1 MTCWRVSSAPLKHK
15 NDRPGGTMNDN
26 SISKPALMDDGSDG
40 QAPGLSRR
48 GLLAAAS
55 ALGAAAMACAAPAQ
69 AAITSQSLYDKAGP
83 YGGNTL
89 PAGVRVRLVPNVN
102 GLTVNMLEAGTPGRP
117 LVLLLHGYPNLAYSW
132 RKIMPALAAAGYYVI
147 APDIRGFGRTT
158 GYDNSF
164 DADPIPFLTLGTV
177 RDQIALVHALGY
189 HKVEMIVGHDF
200 GSGVAVN
207 STLVRP
213 DIFSRLTFLGGQGG
227 APASSYP
234 FNIANGAPL
243 PHADFTNAELDAAY
257 AALNPPRRAY
267 GNYWASKQ
275 ADDDMKHLPAG
286 MTMSSFFRAFYYMKS
301 HDFPGNQNLKPLHA
315 VHTAKEVA
323 EQDAIIPE
331 YYVMRRDRSMPQ
343 TMAAYMPSA
352 EYIANCKWLTNAE
365 CDVYGQEYTLAGWT
379 GAMHV
384 YRRAFVAD
392 ARDEMMTF
400 VGRTIDVPTQVIS
413 GRQDWGANRGVGGP
427 ERVGDRGFTNFKGV
441 HMVDGAGHWVHE
453 EQQETVTKLLLSF
466 LHDTA

>member
-1 MTCWRVSSAPLKHK
+1 
-15 NDRPGGTMNDN
+15 MNDN

-48 GLLAAAS
+48 GLLAAVS

-69 AAITSQSLYDKAGP
+69 AAITSQALYDKAGP

-89 PAGVRVRLVPNVN
+89 PAGVKVRLVPNVN

-132 RKIMPALAAAGYYVI
+132 RKVMPALAAAGYYAV
-147 APDIRGFGRTT
+147 APDCRGYGRTT

-164 DADPIPFLTLGTV
+164 DADPVPCFSLGML
-177 RDQIALVHALGY
+177 RDQIALVQALGY
-189 HKVEMIVGHDF
+189 HKVEMVVGHD
-200 GSGVAVN
+200 SGAGIAVDAA
-207 STLVRP
+207 LVRP
-213 DIFSRLTFLGGQGG
+213 DIFTRLTFLGGQGG
-227 APASSYP
+227 PPPSSYP

-243 PHADFTNAELDAAY
+243 PHADYTNAELDAAY

-275 ADDDMKHLPAG
+275 ADEDMKRLLPG
-286 MTMSSFFRAFYYMKS
+286 MTMSNFFRAFYYMKS

-315 VHTAKEVA
+315 VHTAKDAA

-352 EYIANCKWLTNAE
+352 EYIANCKWLTPAE
-365 CDVYGQEYTLAGWT
+365 CDVYGQEYALAGWT
-379 GAMHV
+379 GAMHN
-384 YRRAFVAD
+384 YRRPFNPDSGA
-392 ARDEMMTF
+392 ELMIF

-427 ERVGDRGFTNFKGV
+427 ERAGERGFTNFKGV

-453 EQQETVTKLLLSF
+453 EQPEIVAQLLLRF

>member
-1 MTCWRVSSAPLKHK
+1 
-15 NDRPGGTMNDN
+15 
-26 SISKPALMDDGSDG
+26 
-40 QAPGLSRR
+40 
-48 GLLAAAS
+48 
-55 ALGAAAMACAAPAQ
+55 
-69 AAITSQSLYDKAGP
+69 
-83 YGGNTL
+83 
-89 PAGVRVRLVPNVN
+89 
-102 GLTVNMLEAGTPGRP
+102 MLEAGTPGRP

-207 STLVRP
+207 SALVRP